1 MWPASANTTISLWAN
16 DLYDQLKGNFNSLDN
31 HWITYYQVGDP
42 KQLPATVIS
51 TVAQD
56 AG

>member
-1 MWPASANTTISLWAN
+1 MWPASANTISLWAN